1 MASVVA
7 QGEGAFLVISLLR
20 FLITIWLPP
29 LSSTAK
35 RLRAMK
41 TADVPDPRLGSCK
54 PAHLHGLHNW
64 AGCDTTHS
72 NVTGAS
78 VIRSTWYAMQDS
90 SVQASHVSPR
100 KTDIEHV
107 QLQSQN

>member
-1 MASVVA
+1 
-7 QGEGAFLVISLLR
+7 
-20 FLITIWLPP
+20 
-29 LSSTAK
+29 
-35 RLRAMK
+35 MK

-90 SVQASHVSPR
+90 SVHASHVSPC
-100 KTDIEHV
+100 KTAIEHV
-107 QLQSQN
+107 QLQSQHQSCACVTQLPNRVLQYRLDAVSRS